1 MFSYFLEIDSNF
13 FVVVVVNSCC
23 CCLSRGCEE
32 TVNMEKYNIRAT
44 LKVNSLAPL
53 KAPNTRPTV

>member
-1 MFSYFLEIDSNF
+1 MFNYFLEIDSD

-32 TVNMEKYNIRAT
+32 IVNMEKYNIRAT

-53 KAPNTRPTV
+53 KAPNTRPTF

>member
-1 MFSYFLEIDSNF
+1 MFNYFLEIDSNF
-13 FVVVVVNSCC
+13 FVVVNSCC

-32 TVNMEKYNIRAT
+32 IVNMEKYNIRAT

-53 KAPNTRPTV
+53 IAPNTRPTV